1 MKKGALKMK
10 IKKAAMST
18 GKSIQKGV
26 AKAKVGAKK
35 FGQAAKRDAI
45 NVGKVYVK
53 AGKKI
58 GRVSKLAGK
67 AVSGTKAGQKVKSA
81 IQAVKKA

>member
-1 MKKGALKMK
+1 MKKGALKK
-10 IKKAAMST
+10 KFRKAAMST

-26 AKAKVGAKK
+26 AKAKAGAKK
-35 FGQAAKRDAI
+35 LGKAVKRDAV

-53 AGKKI
+53 GGKKI

-67 AVSGTKAGQKVKSA
+67 AAGMSKVGKKVKSA
-81 IQAVKKA
+81 IQAVKNA